1 MMTVSV
7 ILLLAA
13 FACSVAAAMGK
24 CPLWVG
30 VVLLCVI
37 EALRILPR

>member
-13 FACSVAAAMGK
+13 FGCTVASAMGK
-24 CPLWVG
+24 APLWVG

-37 EALRILPR
+37 EALRVLPR

>member
-13 FACSVAAAMGK
+13 FACTVASAMGK

-37 EALRILPR
+37 EAPRVLPR